1 MAMAMACPAS
11 GFPLRLHLPL
21 LAICLASL
29 NVMLVA
35 GCYSAIFSF
44 GDSLADTGN
53 RLHSHRFD
61 PVGRFPYGETFFHHP
76 TGRYSDGRVMLD
88 FIAQAIGLPMV
99 RPYLAGTR
107 DGEDFRYGANF
118 AVGGATALD
127 NEFFRS
133 KGMEV
138 SWTNDS
144 LSVQLEWFKHLLPS
158 LCSTNCR
165 DLMGESLFSVGEI
178 GGNDYNH
185 AFFQGRG
192 VDEIKTFVPG
202 VVSAIGSAIE
212 ELIKLGA
219 RTMIV
224 PGNFPIG
231 CVAVYLTMFQS
242 DRREDYES
250 GTGCIEWLNQ
260 FSMYHNRLLLDELS
274 QLRRRYPQ
282 ATIIYANYYEAAMA
296 IVRSPREYA
305 WTKCRIRKVSS
316 CGVLWRWRS
325 LQLQRLHQVRKR
337 RRRVR
342 QSVEPALL
350 GRRTPD
356 RGSLQG
362 HRPGPVRTI
371 HRPFHFTIMS
381 DYKVECCGLRR
392 QVFRSILTST
402 CCVHPDGNSCNVTG
416 T

>member
-1 MAMAMACPAS
+1 MASPAS
-11 GFPLRLHLPL
+11 SFHLPL

-35 GCYSAIFSF
+35 GCYSSIFSF

-88 FIAQAIGLPMV
+88 FIGNAQAIGLPMV
-99 RPYLAGTR
+99 RPYLAGTH
-107 DGEDFRYGANF
+107 DGEGFRYGANF

-158 LCSTNCR
+158 LCSRNCSY
-165 DLMGESLFSVGEI
+165 LMSDSLFWVGEI

-202 VVSAIGSAIE
+202 VVSAIGSTIE
-212 ELIKLGA
+212 FDGQELIKLGA

-231 CVAVYLTMFQS
+231 CVAIYLTTFQS
-242 DRREDYES
+242 ARREDYES

-296 IVRSPREYA
+296 IFRSPQEYGFGEFPLA
-305 WTKCRIRKVSS
+305 ACCGGGGPYNYNKSAKCGRDAGVCSSPSSQVSWDGIHMTEAAYKVIAR
-316 CGVLWRWRS
+316 G
-325 LQLQRLHQVRKR
+325 
-337 RRRVR
+337 
-342 QSVEPALL
+342 LL
-350 GRRTPD
+350 GPY
-356 RGSLQG
+356 
-362 HRPGPVRTI
+362 TI
-371 HRPFHFTIMS
+371 PSISRSCPTIKWNVLDS
-381 DYKVECCGLRR
+381 DYKYSA
-392 QVFRSILTST
+392 QS
-402 CCVHPDGNSCNVTG
+402 
-416 T
+416 

>member
-1 MAMAMACPAS
+1 MAMAMASPAS
-11 GFPLRLHLPL
+11 GFRLRLRPHLLL

-99 RPYLAGTR
+99 QPYLAGTH

-158 LCSTNCR
+158 LCSTNCS
-165 DLMGESLFSVGEI
+165 DLMSESLFSVGEI

-260 FSMYHNRLLLDELS
+260 FSMYHNRHLLDELS

-296 IVRSPREYA
+296 IFRSPQEYGFGKFPLA
-305 WTKCRIRKVSS
+305 ACCGGGGPYNYNHSTKCGKDAGVCDSPSS
-316 CGVLWRWRS
+316 QISWDGIHLTEAAY
-325 LQLQRLHQVRKR
+325 
-337 RRRVR
+337 RVIAR
-342 QSVEPALL
+342 GLL
-350 GRRTPD
+350 GPYTIP
-356 RGSLQG
+356 SLS
-362 HRPGPVRTI
+362 RSCPTI
-371 HRPFHFTIMS
+371 KWNVLDS
-381 DYKVECCGLRR
+381 DDQYSA
-392 QVFRSILTST
+392 QS
-402 CCVHPDGNSCNVTG
+402 
-416 T
+416 

>member
-296 IVRSPREYA
+296 IVRSPREYGFGKFPLA
-305 WTKCRIRKVSS
+305 ACCGGGGPYNYNDSTKCGKDAGVCANPSS
-316 CGVLWRWRS
+316 QLSWDGVHLTEAAYKAIARG
-325 LQLQRLHQVRKR
+325 
-337 RRRVR
+337 
-342 QSVEPALL
+342 LL
-350 GRRTPD
+350 GPYTVPSISRSCP
-356 RGSLQG
+356 
-362 HRPGPVRTI
+362 TI
-371 HRPFHFTIMS
+371 
-381 DYKVECCGLRR
+381 KW
-392 QVFRSILTST
+392 
-402 CCVHPDGNSCNVTG
+402 NVVDSG
-416 T
+416 DKYSAQS

>member
-1 MAMAMACPAS
+1 MAMAMASPAS

-88 FIAQAIGLPMV
+88 FIAQAIALPMV

-296 IVRSPREYA
+296 IVRSPREYGFVGKFPLA
-305 WTKCRIRKVSS
+305 ACCGGGGPYNYNHSTKCGKDAGVCGSPSS
-316 CGVLWRWRS
+316 QISWDGIHLTEAAYKAIARG
-325 LQLQRLHQVRKR
+325 
-337 RRRVR
+337 
-342 QSVEPALL
+342 LL
-350 GRRTPD
+350 GPYTVPSISRSCP
-356 RGSLQG
+356 
-362 HRPGPVRTI
+362 TI
-371 HRPFHFTIMS
+371 
-381 DYKVECCGLRR
+381 KW
-392 QVFRSILTST
+392 
-402 CCVHPDGNSCNVTG
+402 NVVDSG
-416 T
+416 DKYSAQS

>member
-1 MAMAMACPAS
+1 MAMAMAMASPAS
-11 GFPLRLHLPL
+11 GFRLRLRLRPHLLL

-99 RPYLAGTR
+99 QPYLAGTH

-158 LCSTNCR
+158 LCATNCS
-165 DLMGESLFSVGEI
+165 DLMSESLFSVGEI

-260 FSMYHNRLLLDELS
+260 FSMYHNRHLLDELT

-296 IVRSPREYA
+296 IFRSPQEYGFGKFPLA
-305 WTKCRIRKVSS
+305 ACCGGGGPYNYNHSTKCGKDAGVCSS
-316 CGVLWRWRS
+316 PSSQISWDGIHLTEAAY
-325 LQLQRLHQVRKR
+325 
-337 RRRVR
+337 RVIAR
-342 QSVEPALL
+342 GLL
-350 GRRTPD
+350 GPYTIP
-356 RGSLQG
+356 SLS
-362 HRPGPVRTI
+362 RSCPTI
-371 HRPFHFTIMS
+371 KWNVLDS
-381 DYKVECCGLRR
+381 DDEYSA
-392 QVFRSILTST
+392 QS
-402 CCVHPDGNSCNVTG
+402 
-416 T
+416 

>member
-1 MAMAMACPAS
+1 MAMAMASPAS
-11 GFPLRLHLPL
+11 GFRLRLRLRPHLLL

-99 RPYLAGTR
+99 QPYLAGTH

-158 LCSTNCR
+158 LCSTNCS
-165 DLMGESLFSVGEI
+165 DLMSESLFSVGEI

-260 FSMYHNRLLLDELS
+260 FSMYHNRHLLDELS

-296 IVRSPREYA
+296 IFRSPQEYGFGKFPLA
-305 WTKCRIRKVSS
+305 ACCGGGGPYNYNHSTKCGKDAGVCSS
-316 CGVLWRWRS
+316 PSTQISWDGIHLTEAAY
-325 LQLQRLHQVRKR
+325 
-337 RRRVR
+337 RVIAR
-342 QSVEPALL
+342 GLL
-350 GRRTPD
+350 GPYTIP
-356 RGSLQG
+356 SLS
-362 HRPGPVRTI
+362 RSCPTI
-371 HRPFHFTIMS
+371 KWNVLDS
-381 DYKVECCGLRR
+381 DDEYSA
-392 QVFRSILTST
+392 QS
-402 CCVHPDGNSCNVTG
+402 
-416 T
+416 

>member
-1 MAMAMACPAS
+1 MAMAMAMASPAS
-11 GFPLRLHLPL
+11 GFRLRPHLLL

-99 RPYLAGTR
+99 QPYLAGTH

-158 LCSTNCR
+158 LCSTNCS
-165 DLMGESLFSVGEI
+165 DLMSESLFSVGEI

-260 FSMYHNRLLLDELS
+260 FSMDHNRHLLDELS

-296 IVRSPREYA
+296 IFRSPQEYGFGKFPLA
-305 WTKCRIRKVSS
+305 ACCGGGGPYNYNHSTKCGKDAGVCDSPSS
-316 CGVLWRWRS
+316 QISWDGIHLTEAAY
-325 LQLQRLHQVRKR
+325 
-337 RRRVR
+337 RVIAR
-342 QSVEPALL
+342 GLL
-350 GRRTPD
+350 GPYTIP
-356 RGSLQG
+356 SLS
-362 HRPGPVRTI
+362 RSCPTI
-371 HRPFHFTIMS
+371 KWNVLDS
-381 DYKVECCGLRR
+381 DDEYSA
-392 QVFRSILTST
+392 RS
-402 CCVHPDGNSCNVTG
+402 
-416 T
+416 

>member
-1 MAMAMACPAS
+1 MTRHRVLQPNPTPAS
-11 GFPLRLHLPL
+11 NGDGDGLPGLRFPPSPSPSPPRHLPRFPQRDARRRL
-21 LAICLASL
+21 LQRHLQL
-29 NVMLVA
+29 W
-35 GCYSAIFSF
+35 
-44 GDSLADTGN
+44 DSIADTGN
-53 RLHSHRFD
+53 GIRSNQFD
-61 PVGRFPYGETFFHHP
+61 LVGRFPYGETFFHHP
-76 TGRYSDGRVMLD
+76 TGRYSDGRLIID

-296 IVRSPREYA
+296 IVRSPREY
-305 WTKCRIRKVSS
+305 
-316 CGVLWRWRS
+316 G
-325 LQLQRLHQVRKR
+325 
-337 RRRVR
+337 
-342 QSVEPALL
+342 ALL
-350 GRRTPD
+350 SSSPPTPPNH
-356 RGSLQG
+356 QK
-362 HRPGPVRTI
+362 I
-371 HRPFHFTIMS
+371 FTCFAM
-381 DYKVECCGLRR
+381 
-392 QVFRSILTST
+392 
-402 CCVHPDGNSCNVTG
+402 
-416 T
+416 

>member
-1 MAMAMACPAS
+1 MAMAMAMASPAS
-11 GFPLRLHLPL
+11 GFRLRLRLRPHLLL

-99 RPYLAGTR
+99 QPYLAGTH

-144 LSVQLEWFKHLLPS
+144 LSVQLEWFKYLLPS
-158 LCSTNCR
+158 LCSTNCS
-165 DLMGESLFSVGEI
+165 DLMSESLFSVGEI

-212 ELIKLGA
+212 ELIILGA

-260 FSMYHNRLLLDELS
+260 FSMYHNRHLLDELS

-296 IVRSPREYA
+296 IFRSPQEYGFGKFPLA
-305 WTKCRIRKVSS
+305 ACCGGGGPYNYNHSTKCGKDAGVCSS
-316 CGVLWRWRS
+316 PSTQISWDGIHLTEAAY
-325 LQLQRLHQVRKR
+325 
-337 RRRVR
+337 RVIAR
-342 QSVEPALL
+342 GLL
-350 GRRTPD
+350 GPYTIP
-356 RGSLQG
+356 SLS
-362 HRPGPVRTI
+362 RSCPTI
-371 HRPFHFTIMS
+371 KWNVLDS
-381 DYKVECCGLRR
+381 DDEYSA
-392 QVFRSILTST
+392 QS
-402 CCVHPDGNSCNVTG
+402 
-416 T
+416 